1 MRVQPLNPSAV
12 GQPYRDQLST
22 QDYAAKPII
31 DGVEFLPLRLFME
44 EGGDFLEMA
53 RLTNDGELSAKPG
66 FKVTQMNWSRVL
78 PGAIKAFHL
87 HFNQEDV
94 WYVPPTDR
102 LLIGLLD
109 TRQDSPTFQRCMRF
123 ALGGGQTRLLYI
135 PRGVAHG
142 VANLGSE
149 PAHVIYFVNQQFSAE
164 EPDERR
170 LPWDT
175 CGADFWTI
183 QPG

>member
-1 MRVQPLNPSAV
+1 MQPLNPSAI

-22 QDYAAKPII
+22 QDYAGQPAIS
-31 DGVEFLPLRLFME
+31 GVEFLPLRLFME

-53 RLTNDGELSAKPG
+53 RLTSNGELDAKPG
-66 FKVTQMNWSRVL
+66 FKVSQMNWSRVL

-109 TRQDSPTFQRCMRF
+109 ARQESPTFRRCMRF
-123 ALGGGQTRLLYI
+123 TLGGGQTRLLYI

-142 VANLGSE
+142 VANLGSD
-149 PAHVIYFVNQQFSAE
+149 PAQVMYFVNQQFSAG